1 MFLTPIWNQGGKTQG
16 GKYPMQGEALRL
28 GRGCGESG
36 LEDKASIC
44 LALSDMT

>member
-1 MFLTPIWNQGGKTQG
+1 MFLTPIWNQGGR
-16 GKYPMQGEALRL
+16 PREVNILCRVRHL
-28 GRGCGESG
+28 GLDGCGESG